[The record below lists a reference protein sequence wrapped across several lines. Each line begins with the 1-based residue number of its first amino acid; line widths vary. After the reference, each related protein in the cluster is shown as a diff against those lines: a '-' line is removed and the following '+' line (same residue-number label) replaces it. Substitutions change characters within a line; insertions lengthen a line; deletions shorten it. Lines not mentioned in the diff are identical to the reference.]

1 MNEKTA
7 IRSIIKNYLQVNFK
21 LKLREQ
27 DRNLMNKK
35 LFIETITI
43 LREIEDRRDFMEEEI
58 GLDPTVYE
66 EKFIQVI
73 ENLFRM
79 IFNKQQITL
88 VNLYLFDLVHDK
100 DWDGKLQLD
109 LKIGNGEIQ
118 QQVFD
123 FRTPEQ
129 VWNVIELLK

>member
-7 IRSIIKNYLQVNFK
+7 IRSIVKNYLKVNFK
-21 LKLREQ
+21 LKLKEQ
-27 DRNLMNKK
+27 DRSLMNKK

-100 DWDGKLQLD
+100 DWDGKLQID
-109 LKIGNGEIQ
+109 LKIGSGEIQ

>member
-1 MNEKTA
+1 
-7 IRSIIKNYLQVNFK
+7 
-21 LKLREQ
+21 
-27 DRNLMNKK
+27 MNKK
-35 LFIETITI
+35 LFIETLTI

-73 ENLFRM
+73 ENLFKM
-79 IFNKQQITL
+79 IFNKQQLTL
-88 VNLYLFDLVHDK
+88 INLYLFDLVHNQ

-109 LKIGNGEIQ
+109 MKIGSGEIQ
-118 QQVFD
+118 HQEFD
-123 FRTPEQ
+123 FKTPAE

>member
-7 IRSIIKNYLQVNFK
+7 IRSIVKNYLKVNFK
-21 LKLREQ
+21 LKLKEQ
-27 DRNLMNKK
+27 DRSLMNKK
-35 LFIETITI
+35 LFMETLTI

-79 IFNKQQITL
+79 IFNKQQLTL
-88 VNLYLFDLVHDK
+88 INLYLYDLVHDK
-100 DWDGKLQLD
+100 EWDGKLQLD
-109 LKIGNGEIQ
+109 LKIGSGEVQ
-118 QQVFD
+118 HQVFD
-123 FRTPEQ
+123 FRTPEE

>member
-21 LKLREQ
+21 LKLKEQ

-109 LKIGNGEIQ
+109 LKIGSGEIQ

>member
-7 IRSIIKNYLQVNFK
+7 IRSIVKNYLQVNFK
-21 LKLREQ
+21 LKLKEQ

-109 LKIGNGEIQ
+109 LKIGTGEIQ

>member
-7 IRSIIKNYLQVNFK
+7 IRSIVKNYLKVNFK
-21 LKLREQ
+21 LKLKEQ
-27 DRNLMNKK
+27 DRSLMNKK

-100 DWDGKLQLD
+100 DWDGKLQID
-109 LKIGNGEIQ
+109 LKVGSGEIQ

>member
-7 IRSIIKNYLQVNFK
+7 IRSIVKNYLQGNFK
-21 LKLREQ
+21 LKLKEQ
-27 DRNLMNKK
+27 DKNLMNKK

-109 LKIGNGEIQ
+109 LKIGSGEIQ

>member
-7 IRSIIKNYLQVNFK
+7 IRSIVKNYLQVNFK
-21 LKLREQ
+21 LKLKEQ

-109 LKIGNGEIQ
+109 LKIGSGEVQ

>member
-7 IRSIIKNYLQVNFK
+7 IRSILKNYLKVGFK
-21 LKLREQ
+21 LRLKEQ

-35 LFIETITI
+35 LFIETLTI

-73 ENLFRM
+73 ENLFKM
-79 IFNKQQITL
+79 IFNKQQLTL
-88 VNLYLFDLVHDK
+88 INLYLFDLVHDQ

-109 LKIGNGEIQ
+109 MKIGTGEVQ
-118 QQVFD
+118 HQVFN
-123 FRTPEQ
+123 FRTPAE
-129 VWNVIELLK
+129 VWDVIELLK